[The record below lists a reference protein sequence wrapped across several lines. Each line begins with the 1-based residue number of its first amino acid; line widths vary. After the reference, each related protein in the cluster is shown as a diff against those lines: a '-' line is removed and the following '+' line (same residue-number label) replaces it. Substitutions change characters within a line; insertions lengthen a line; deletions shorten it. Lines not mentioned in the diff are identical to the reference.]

1 MGMRRWIPAFA
12 RMTGMGMDPRMREDD
27 GKSQMDP
34 RMREDDGK
42 KRRHSRSVPSF
53 LRRQESIPVCAS
65 GVTGKKMDPRVR
77 EDDAKKIYQL
87 HSVPSTA
94 SRLTG
99 R

>member
-12 RMTGMGMDPRMREDD
+12 RMTYECRHFSPVL
-27 GKSQMDP
+27 
-34 RMREDDGK
+34 
-42 KRRHSRSVPSF
+42 HSRFFPSF
-53 LRRQESIPVCAS
+53 LRRQESIPVFAS
-65 GVTGKKMDPRVR
+65 GVTGKKMDPCVR
-77 EDDAKKIYQL
+77 EDDAKNIYQL